1 MCFILELSMHLPAGG
16 CWTPDIVLDKLQR
29 MDVHPVLV
37 NWVASFLSDRLQR
50 TRVGQHYSDWK
61 FVNAGVPQGTKLGP
75 LLFLIMVNDLRLS
88 PNLVKYVDD
97 TTVWEELSKNAR
109 CSLHVIVDECTDWAS
124 DNHMKLN
131 SLKTKEMYVCF
142 SSQPV
147 THQPITINDEAVS
160 IVKHA
165 KLLGVTISN
174 DLKWN
179 LHIDNVCK
187 KASKKLYEDL
197 NLRLKLVISI
207 STINN

>member
-1 MCFILELSMHLPAGG
+1 
-16 CWTPDIVLDKLQR
+16 
-29 MDVHPVLV
+29 
-37 NWVASFLSDRLQR
+37 
-50 TRVGQHYSDWK
+50 
-61 FVNAGVPQGTKLGP
+61 
-75 LLFLIMVNDLRLS
+75 
-88 PNLVKYVDD
+88 
-97 TTVWEELSKNAR
+97 
-109 CSLHVIVDECTDWAS
+109 
-124 DNHMKLN
+124 MKLN

-187 KASKKLYEDL
+187 KASKKLYA
-197 NLRLKLVISI
+197 LRLLKRSALPVPVLVTVYRTCIRPILEYACEVWHGSLPAYLSDQLESI
-207 STINN
+207 QK